1 MANPRL
7 LLLDEVSLGLA
18 PVVVDDVYRSL
29 ATVIESG
36 TTVLLVEQDV
46 GRALGTAQRVM
57 CMLEGRIVLE
67 GPTAEITREQV
78 TDAYFGLARNGRGGD
93 AG

>member
-18 PVVVDDVYRSL
+18 PVAVEGLYRSL
-29 ATVIESG
+29 TEVIAGG
-36 TTVLLVEQDV
+36 TTVLLVEQDLN
-46 GRALGTAQRVM
+46 RALSTASRVA

-67 GPTAEITREQV
+67 GRAGQVTREQV
-78 TDAYFGLARNGRGGD
+78 TDAYFGLART
-93 AG
+93 